1 MVKELVDL
9 VGKYGVVEVRKVLHF
24 GSLSN
29 VMKSVFGRSYVFGE
43 GVMDYDLLGV
53 FNWSDHFLLFGWLDL
68 QGVRKRYK
76 SLVDKVNAFVGK
88 IILKHRVKMVA
99 QGEDKTRVT
108 ESSGDFI
115 DVTLD
120 LEKEKRL
127 QHHDMV
133 VVLWEMIFRGTYT
146 ATIIL
151 ERNMSDDDLP
161 NLPYV
166 CAIVKET
173 PRMHSQ
179 DPFSFHGLGFPY
191 TTIGTTAMVN
201 MWAITHDQDVD
212 TFCFLK
218 KGLPY
223 KSHGL
228 GHC

>member
-43 GVMDYDLLGV
+43 GVMDVSLR
-53 FNWSDHFLLFGWLDL
+53 SCDHFPLFGWLDL

-133 VVLWEMIFRGTYT
+133 VVLWAQYE
-146 ATIIL
+146 
-151 ERNMSDDDLP
+151 
-161 NLPYV
+161 
-166 CAIVKET
+166 
-173 PRMHSQ
+173 
-179 DPFSFHGLGFPY
+179 
-191 TTIGTTAMVN
+191 
-201 MWAITHDQDVD
+201 
-212 TFCFLK
+212 
-218 KGLPY
+218 
-223 KSHGL
+223 
-228 GHC
+228 

>member
-29 VMKSVFGRSYVFGE
+29 VMKSVFGRSYVF
-43 GVMDYDLLGV
+43 
-53 FNWSDHFLLFGWLDL
+53 
-68 QGVRKRYK
+68 GVRKRYK

-151 ERNMSDDDLP
+151 EYIL
-161 NLPYV
+161 
-166 CAIVKET
+166 A
-173 PRMHSQ
+173 RMILHPDIQ
-179 DPFSFHGLGFPY
+179 
-191 TTIGTTAMVN
+191 AK
-201 MWAITHDQDVD
+201 A
-212 TFCFLK
+212 
-218 KGLPY
+218 
-223 KSHGL
+223 
-228 GHC
+228 